1 MVKKSTLESILQQ
14 EMSDFWA
21 LLENEEKRIIAEN
34 FKIQNF
40 KKNEIIYSEGEDP
53 AQLMCLLKGK
63 VKIYKDGV
71 GGRSQIIRLI
81 RPVQYFGYR
90 AYFSR
95 EPYVTAAAAI
105 ENSIVGFLPMPL
117 VEEHIRKNNGLAWFF
132 IKELHMLTANI
143 GVISWDLTV
152 DDNDNIVIIEAN
164 FKGQSIWFPQMLSGK
179 TFFGEDLVDI
189 LKEIRK

>member
-105 ENSIVGFLPMPL
+105 EKFADYLIGKDPFRIEDFNQNFLRSVYFRGSVIMSAISAIDIALWDIKGKALGVPVYELFGRVFFLPVRFDVL
-117 VEEHIRKNNGLAWFF
+117 LRR
-132 IKELHMLTANI
+132 
-143 GVISWDLTV
+143 
-152 DDNDNIVIIEAN
+152 
-164 FKGQSIWFPQMLSGK
+164 
-179 TFFGEDLVDI
+179 I
-189 LKEIRK
+189 LLY

>member
-1 MVKKSTLESILQQ
+1 MVKKSTLESILQE

-21 LLENEEKRIIAEN
+21 LLESEEKRIIAEN

-40 KKNEIIYSEGEDP
+40 KKNEIIYSEGETP
-53 AQLMCLLKGK
+53 SQLMCLLKGK

-95 EPYVTAAAAI
+95 EAYVTAAAAI
-105 ENSIVGFLPMPL
+105 ESSTIGFLPMPL
-117 VEEHIRKNNGLAWFF
+117 VEKYIRQNNGLAWFF
-132 IKELHMLTANI
+132 IKELSNDLGISDARTVNLTQKHIRGRLAE
-143 GVISWDLTV
+143 SL
-152 DDNDNIVIIEAN
+152 
-164 FKGQSIWFPQMLSGK
+164 
-179 TFFGEDLVDI
+179 LV
-189 LKEIRK
+189 LKENYGVEEDGLTLNI